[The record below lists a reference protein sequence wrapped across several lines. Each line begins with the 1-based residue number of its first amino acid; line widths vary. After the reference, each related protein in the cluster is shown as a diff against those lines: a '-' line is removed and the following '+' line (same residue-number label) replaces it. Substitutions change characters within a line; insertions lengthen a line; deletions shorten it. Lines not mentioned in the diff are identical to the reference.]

1 MIYGMLSDICFIFDD
16 SSKSLILLFI
26 SFVVPNSI
34 NGKLKIV
41 NTEFLEEYKDHDSP
55 IYHTIAGEIENGLM
69 ESLKDYKNVHV
80 RVLNL
85 T

>member
-1 MIYGMLSDICFIFDD
+1 MFFH
-16 SSKSLILLFI
+16 SSK
-26 SFVVPNSI
+26 VPNSAD
-34 NGKLKIV
+34 GRFKIE
-41 NTEFLEEYKDHDSP
+41 NTEFLEEYKDHNSP

-69 ESLKDYKNVHV
+69 ESMKDYKNVHV

>member
-1 MIYGMLSDICFIFDD
+1 MVWSLTFFDSDWWKSPTKFFYILSFE
-16 SSKSLILLFI
+16 
-26 SFVVPNSI
+26 VPNSAD
-34 NGKLKIV
+34 GKLKIE

>member
-1 MIYGMLSDICFIFDD
+1 MVCCLTFFFNNDWSQSLRSFII
-16 SSKSLILLFI
+16 SLI
-26 SFVVPNSI
+26 VPNSAD
-34 NGKLKIV
+34 GKLKIE

-69 ESLKDYKNVHV
+69 ESMKDYKNVHV